1 MITYYELRVFTPQG
15 LPIASSIPDVL
26 SLSISRTENAPGA
39 FEVTVP
45 ADYEDAVFGE
55 DHIVEI
61 WRSIDGRSWQLIDE
75 TCWFVREI
83 EYNLDDD
90 GKETLTVRGHDTTG
104 LLARHVVAW
113 PAFGSAN
120 TGANVPSYKT
130 APADTAIYEI
140 WRENFGDDTEGTLV
154 DAFTTPSPSVTN
166 SIVVGD
172 QNFTPAASQ
181 RAMPLNSFSGVTVA
195 PDGEQGPVVE
205 ADVAWVSGLEAMKR
219 IADAAA
225 ADGVKVSFDLL
236 YYAGD
241 ASAVGSFEFRVWLD
255 DRGADLSDGVVLSP
269 YWGTMKN
276 ARLHKNYSEMA
287 NWVHVGGAGQGD
299 LRLMGGVADGTSI
312 LRSPF
317 YPIETFVDAGEAFT
331 DDAMIQAAKAELS
344 NRRAKV
350 TVGGDISQSDEFRFG
365 REYKYGDT
373 IAAFYRNTTV
383 KATITQYSI
392 EFSDGVENVSIPLE
406 GSVDG

>member
-140 WRENFGDDTEGTLV
+140 WLENFGDGVAGTLA
-154 DAFTTPSPSVTN
+154 DAFTSPSPSVSN

-172 QNFTPAASQ
+172 QSFIPGPQQ
-181 RAMPLNSFSGVTVA
+181 RRLPRTSFGEAKVGE
-195 PDGEQGPVVE
+195 DGEQGPVVE
-205 ADVAWVSGLEAMKR
+205 ADVAWATGLEAMKR
-219 IADAAA
+219 IAEAAA
-225 ADGVKVSFDLL
+225 ADGIRVSFDLL

-241 ASAVGSFEFRVWLD
+241 ASAVGAFEFKVFIGE
-255 DRGADLSDGVVLSP
+255 RGADLSDGVVLSP

-276 ARLHKNYSEMA
+276 AKLRRSYGEMA
-287 NWVHVGGAGQGD
+287 NWVHIGGAGQGD

-312 LRSPF
+312 KSSPF

-331 DDAMIQAAKAELS
+331 EDAMIQAAKAELS

-350 TVGGDISQSDEFRFG
+350 TVGGDILQSDEFRFG
-365 REYKYGDT
+365 REYKYGST
-373 IAAFYRNTTV
+373 IAAFYRNITV

-406 GSVDG
+406 GSIDG